1 MHLIKTSAVTLAV
14 AMLALWANAGEQLP
28 FSVVTASKQNVVREE
43 QADATIEAVQQ
54 ATVSAQVSG
63 RIIEV
68 NVDVDDYVP
77 KGTVIVRFRD
87 TDQRAALKSAQAR
100 YTEAEATY
108 QRIQDVFKRK
118 LASQSQLDTAEA
130 NFKAA
135 KATLEQAQEQLEHT
149 VVRAPYSG
157 IVVERLVEVGETASV
172 GQGLMTG
179 ISLER
184 LRAVAEVPQRYIDE
198 VRKLGRARVIITD
211 GQNISIPGVKLT
223 FSPFADSTTHT
234 FRVRVDLPAN
244 QEGVYPGMFAK
255 VAFVT
260 GEQEH
265 LLVPT
270 SAVVHRSEVTA
281 VYVVNDDG
289 RVSLRQIRT
298 GHDLDDGHTEILAG
312 LAAGEQVAAD
322 PIAAGIYLKQQH
334 ESPAL

>member
-1 MHLIKTSAVTLAV
+1 MYLIKTSVVALAV
-14 AMLALWANAGEQLP
+14 SIVTLWANAAEQLP
-28 FSVVTASKQNVVREE
+28 FSLVTATKQNVVREE
-43 QADATIEAVQQ
+43 QADAVLEAIQQ

-63 RIIEV
+63 RIIAV
-68 NVDVDDYVP
+68 NVDVDDYVN
-77 KGTVIVRFRD
+77 KGAVIVRFRD
-87 TDQRAALKSAQAR
+87 TEQQAALKSAQAR

-118 LASQSQLDTAEA
+118 LASQSQLDTAAA

-157 IVVERLVEVGETASV
+157 IVVERLVEVGEMASI

-184 LRAVAEVPQRYIDE
+184 LRAVAEVPQRYIDD
-198 VRKLGRARVIITD
+198 VRKLGRARVIVTD
-211 GQNISIPGVKLT
+211 GHDTSIPGVKLT
-223 FSPFADSTTHT
+223 FSPYADSTTHT

-244 QEGVYPGMFAK
+244 QQGIYPGMFAK

-260 GEQEH
+260 GEEER

-270 SAVVHRSEVTA
+270 TAVVHRSEVTA
-281 VYVVNDDG
+281 VYVVDDMNH
-289 RVSLRQIRT
+289 VTLRQIRT
-298 GHDLDDGHTEILAG
+298 GHDLDDGHTEVLAG

-334 ESPAL
+334 ETPAL